1 MKPIARIKKPAVQRN
16 RSVPRAGSPRT
27 LLYRNSKYGFSI
39 RLPRRWKCY
48 TVIRRSSRRLDDAEY
63 AVYFLFKYKG
73 KIYESALTLLVYRM
87 TLKKWIEEGYD
98 ESPII
103 RMAVRNGRIYAYAL
117 PSELPEEFLNARGD
131 DYDYKR
137 YGRPIRIL
145 SSMVNDDVP
154 KIVKTFKLR

>member
-1 MKPIARIKKPAVQRN
+1 MKPMARTKKPAVQRN
-16 RSVPRAGSPRT
+16 RSVPHAGSSRT
-27 LLYRNSKYGFSI
+27 VLYRNSKYGFSI

-48 TVIRRSSRRLDDAEY
+48 TVVRRSSRLDDAEY
-63 AVYFLFKYKG
+63 AVYFLFKYKR

-103 RMAVRNGRIYAYAL
+103 RLAVRNGRIYAYAV
-117 PSELPEEFLNARGD
+117 PGELPEEFLNAKGD
-131 DYDYKR
+131 DYDYKK

-145 SSMVNDDVP
+145 SRMVNDDVP
-154 KIVKTFKLR
+154 RIVKTFKFR

>member
-1 MKPIARIKKPAVQRN
+1 MKPVAPTRKPAVQRK
-16 RSVPRAGSPRT
+16 RSGPHAGPPRT

-48 TVIRRSSRRLDDAEY
+48 TVVRRSSRRDDAEY
-63 AVYFLFKYKG
+63 GVYFLFKYKG

-87 TLKKWIEEGYD
+87 TLKQWRCRGYD
-98 ESPII
+98 DSPIT
-103 RMAVRNGRIYAYAL
+103 RLAVRNGRIYAFAV
-117 PSELPEEFLNARGD
+117 PGELPEAFLNAKGD

-145 SSMVNDDVP
+145 SRMVNDDVP
-154 KIVKTFKLR
+154 RIVKTFKLR